1 MLDNSIILKLESL
14 CARSEE
20 IKVDLSAEGA
30 TDNMAKFTQ
39 LNKEFSEITPVVNLF
54 KSLKDFEEE
63 LSGAKELLDSGDAEL
78 IELAKSDI
86 SISEGKIAQLEK
98 DLKFMLLP
106 KDDADDGSAYLEI
119 RAGAGGDEAASHSR
133 TSSLAG
139 GAPGDPH
146 LTMAASHICHYISIY
161 DSIRNLGLAVY

>member
-20 IKVDLSAEGA
+20 IKVDLSAEPP

-54 KSLKDFEEE
+54 KSLQDFEEE

-78 IELAKSDI
+78 ISLQKVISQLAKT
-86 SISEGKIAQLEK
+86 
-98 DLKFMLLP
+98 
-106 KDDADDGSAYLEI
+106 
-119 RAGAGGDEAASHSR
+119 R
-133 TSSLAG
+133 
-139 GAPGDPH
+139 
-146 LTMAASHICHYISIY
+146 
-161 DSIRNLGLAVY
+161 